1 MNKKLLIILGI
12 VLFLGIITV
21 VMIKIIRDRNN
32 NEPEEPIVRDKMF
45 LNAGNILDTEF
56 EEENK
61 VFTNYED
68 YQELFESDEITEKDF
83 EDNNYVLIDIK
94 YDPCSDKNLI
104 PISHTINGNNID
116 VVISYEAACGVCAPE
131 HEYYLLKVD
140 KTVKDVKVNINYKV
154 TKKEYCDPNV
164 TYKPL
169 IYIYPEEETEV
180 TIKLGKPE
188 LLTTTYPK
196 YKNEWKVIAKPN
208 GDLIDENGI
217 TYYGLYWEGLNNIKT
232 NFKDGFVVEKE
243 KLIPF
248 LEEKLTILGLNEKER
263 NEFIIYW
270 LPLLEK
276 NQYNLIRFEEE
287 EIINQEMP
295 LEINPKPESIIRVL
309 MEYKPI
315 NKKINISKQE
325 LKSPNREGYT
335 IIEWGGTFIK

>member
-1 MNKKLLIILGI
+1 MKKRIIIPIGIILILGI
-12 VLFLGIITV
+12 TTIICISITRNRNNE
-21 VMIKIIRDRNN
+21 IEEPIIRD
-32 NEPEEPIVRDKMF
+32 KKF
-45 LNAGNILDTEF
+45 LNAGNIID
-56 EEENK
+56 EEYEAKNK
-61 VFTNYED
+61 VFTNYEK
-68 YQELFESDEITEKDF
+68 YKEVFNSDEITEKDF
-83 EDNNYVLIDIK
+83 EENNYVLIDIE
-94 YDPCSDKNLI
+94 YDPCRDKNLI
-104 PISHTINGNNID
+104 PISHTINENNID
-116 VVISYEAACGVCAPE
+116 VVISYEAGCGVCPQD

-140 KTVKDVKVNINYKV
+140 KTITEAKVNIEYKV
-154 TKKEYCDPNV
+154 SKKEYCDPNV

-196 YKNEWKVIAKPN
+196 YNNEWKVIAKPN

-248 LEEKLTILGLNEKER
+248 LEEKLKVLGLNERER

-276 NQYNLIRFEEE
+276 NQYNLIRFESL

-295 LEINPKPESIIRVL
+295 LDINPKPKSIIRVL

-315 NKKINISKQE
+315 NRKITIQE
-325 LKSPNREGYT
+325 QKLNTPKREGYT
-335 IIEWGGTFIK
+335 IVEWGGTIIK

>member
-1 MNKKLLIILGI
+1 M
-12 VLFLGIITV
+12 
-21 VMIKIIRDRNN
+21 
-32 NEPEEPIVRDKMF
+32 
-45 LNAGNILDTEF
+45 
-56 EEENK
+56 
-61 VFTNYED
+61 
-68 YQELFESDEITEKDF
+68 
-83 EDNNYVLIDIK
+83 
-94 YDPCSDKNLI
+94 
-104 PISHTINGNNID
+104 
-116 VVISYEAACGVCAPE
+116 
-131 HEYYLLKVD
+131 
-140 KTVKDVKVNINYKV
+140 
-154 TKKEYCDPNV
+154 
-164 TYKPL
+164 
-169 IYIYPEEETEV
+169 
-180 TIKLGKPE
+180 
-188 LLTTTYPK
+188 
-196 YKNEWKVIAKPN
+196 
-208 GDLIDENGI
+208 IDENGI